1 MIYLFIKLLSSLAL
15 PFYFCKWQIS
25 GKEKIPGG
33 PVIFV
38 ANHRNAF
45 LDAVLIACSSSK
57 NPWFITR
64 ADVFRKPFVKKMLSV
79 LQMVPVYRF
88 RDGFGSM
95 KQNGEVISS
104 CVAKLN
110 SGQSILI
117 FPEGNHGTRHHIR
130 PLQKGFARIAFSE
143 TLSVKPLIVPVG
155 IYFESLSGFRSR
167 VLISFG
173 DPVDASVYKTDSQ
186 LLPELSQRLQSLT
199 LHIDHD
205 RYDEILTRLQ
215 KKRIISDDLTEQLG
229 MDQRMV
235 QNLTNSNHSVLSNQD
250 EESKNNKDH
259 IFRRLTKNYIKAN
272 LFPASMVIHRFILSK
287 IEDPQFKGSVK
298 FSAGMFLV
306 PVFLMMQSLIL
317 YFISGNP
324 LISIAYFISVPL
336 SVKMVSKN
344 RLN

>member
-104 CVAKLN
+104 CVSKMN
-110 SGQSILI
+110 SNHSILI
-117 FPEGNHGTRHHIR
+117 FPEGNHGTAHRLR
-130 PLQKGFARIAFSE
+130 PLQKGVARIA
-143 TLSVKPLIVPVG
+143 LSDDLTIEPFIVPVG
-155 IYFESLSGFRSR
+155 LYYESLSDFRSR
-167 VLISFG
+167 VLVNFG
-173 DPVDASVYKTDSQ
+173 EPFKADGMNDVQ
-186 LLPELSQRLQSLT
+186 LLREMHDRMKHLI
-199 LHIDHD
+199 LHIDEE
-205 RYDEILTRLQ
+205 RYDDQMDVLRSGRNL
-215 KKRIISDDLTEQLG
+215 KKDMYEQLKT
-229 MDQRMV
+229 DQNYVMISNKGV
-235 QNLTNSNHSVLSNQD
+235 QQPAKTTGSSPGLIEGYV
-250 EESKNNKDH
+250 
-259 IFRRLTKNYIKAN
+259 RLN
-272 LFPASMVIHRFILSK
+272 LFPSSFIIHHFILPGIK
-287 IEDPQFKGSVK
+287 DPQFRGSVK
-298 FSAGMFLV
+298 FAVGMFLV
-306 PVFLMMQSLIL
+306 PLMLMLQGSMLYMLSGQLWVSLL
-317 YFISGNP
+317 Y
-324 LISIAYFISVPL
+324 LVSVL
-336 SVKMVSKN
+336 LTVKFRCRTELK
-344 RLN
+344 